1 MDVDEIKK
9 LTTAID
15 ELEAQFAQQK
25 AHYEARREAL
35 AAGILR
41 AAKELCTELEGVPPE
56 KWPKG
61 ISPTNTTIKAVLVG
75 LFLAIWRAVNWKT

>member
-9 LTTAID
+9 VTAAID

-35 AAGILR
+35 VAGLLR
-41 AAKELCTELEGVPPE
+41 AAKELGTELDGVPPT

-61 ISPTNTTIKAVLVG
+61 IAPTNTTVKAVLVG
-75 LFLAIWRAVNWKT
+75 LFLAIWRAVNWKA